1 MFEHDSR
8 QLNKKG
14 KVGAIFGVHQHTS
27 LGWVPP
33 RVKVNFTR
41 YNLVPIMSAGHER
54 GLEVGKVWFADVVVS
69 HTCATGLCN
78 ECGCNQLREICDIVA
93 NILRYRMIIQFQ
105 ELISR
110 GCRRPCLLLEIN
122 SNGFL
127 L

>member
-1 MFEHDSR
+1 
-8 QLNKKG
+8 
-14 KVGAIFGVHQHTS
+14 
-27 LGWVPP
+27 
-33 RVKVNFTR
+33 
-41 YNLVPIMSAGHER
+41 MSAGHER
-54 GLEVGKVWFADVVVS
+54 GLEVGKVWFADVVAS

-78 ECGCNQLREICDIVA
+78 DCCCNQLREIFSRCNDIVA